1 MKSDNSPAE
10 CLITLAYTI
19 IYLWMLITSMKT
31 SASSCTVLLG
41 HIADGM
47 TVDIIF
53 YEVTWR
59 TERARLNKQR
69 FG

>member
-1 MKSDNSPAE
+1 MQTDNSPAE

-19 IYLWMLITSMKT
+19 IYLWMLITGMKT
-31 SASSCTVLLG
+31 SASSCTVLVG

-53 YEVTWR
+53 YRGTIVLDWC
-59 TERARLNKQR
+59 
-69 FG
+69 GIIVI